1 MWSNLQADK
10 LICVYISCFYI
21 AAVRDEFQPLELKH
35 GARLEA
41 NTAERLQTKLAQ
53 LDSGTHRKW
62 PRAIPVIWL
71 SANIPLNT
79 NKCLCTAHS
88 CSICKV
94 LCYSNKMDW
103 LSTSAE
109 HMNSHA
115 MHFPCLKANVTSN
128 SNSNSN
134 SNGLSNNLNNNNNNS
149 VNSNSSNNNNNNN
162 NEVNNNRVLACKD
175 CISYLTSQWE
185 SMDAE
190 RVPLEH
196 RRFYRMIIIICQF
209 HLMRYSC
216 LADTTFPRPWW
227 RLVRQT
233 DLAMAPWVPA
243 RRLLRHLSPLQ
254 RPPAPQ
260 FTVSCVVCTQI

>member
-1 MWSNLQADK
+1 
-10 LICVYISCFYI
+10 
-21 AAVRDEFQPLELKH
+21 
-35 GARLEA
+35 
-41 NTAERLQTKLAQ
+41 
-53 LDSGTHRKW
+53 
-62 PRAIPVIWL
+62 
-71 SANIPLNT
+71 
-79 NKCLCTAHS
+79 
-88 CSICKV
+88 
-94 LCYSNKMDW
+94 MDW

-134 SNGLSNNLNNNNNNS
+134 SNGLSNNLNNNNS

-216 LADTTFPRPWW
+216 LADITFPRP
-227 RLVRQT
+227 
-233 DLAMAPWVPA
+233 
-243 RRLLRHLSPLQ
+243 
-254 RPPAPQ
+254 
-260 FTVSCVVCTQI
+260 